1 LQDFVA
7 QIVMEIWRI
16 KNSTFFD
23 SKKRPKKLFLWL
35 EKVCF
40 LTKNWIEKLEIASKN
55 YLN

>member
-40 LTKNWIEKLEIASKN
+40 LTKNWSEKLEIASKN
-55 YLN
+55 